1 MAKIF
6 KTSLFSGRIL
16 LRSEIDSPNALAKKE
31 VVMVTINDVARLAK
45 VSRGT
50 VSNVINGKNNVSL
63 EKIKRVEEAIRILGY
78 QPNARARSLKTNRS
92 NSIGVVLPNIYD
104 NRYAALYST
113 IERMFTDKGYIVTLY
128 ITSELPAKE
137 NRIIELILQQKMDG
151 LIIITCQPQNR
162 ELWQRL
168 NAAKIPAVFIE
179 REIESKNYNLIK
191 FNYKE
196 VLYEVTKELLY
207 KKHNKIALITG
218 PIEYSSEKQSIDGYC
233 QALEEAGIGSKTDF
247 IKISQN
253 NKESAFRQSIEL
265 LHSSAEL
272 SAIITT
278 SEILAEGAL
287 KAVDIYKHQYKSPP
301 QIISILDDSW
311 TNQSYSQ
318 IGKIFQPSS
327 SAAELAAQILLDSM
341 ENPENTSPIVKAL
354 NMQFNETPPF
364 ENALNPYYVQHNDKT
379 LKVLMLDSTA
389 AKATKK
395 LIPDFFKKI
404 NSKVK
409 VEFTELDYKSLY
421 NVLQK
426 PPDVIDYDV
435 IEVDLPWLPEMVID
449 DKLLPIDDLIAQN
462 PKCIESLIP
471 GILNTYAKYDD
482 RFYVLPFVYGTQ
494 LLFYRKDL
502 FENQQIQRHFFE
514 MYGKKLSPPT
524 DWKEYN
530 LIAKF
535 FTKKYNPHSPVPY
548 GTTLGGRYT
557 TGSVCE
563 FLPRNWAFGGRIF
576 SENNEVVFYSQQSIK
591 ALVNYC
597 EAFKYASPNSCYHW
611 WDEQVL
617 EFSKGEAAMMVLFA
631 AHATDIADR
640 NKSVVAGNVGYA
652 TIPGSFSLL
661 GGWSLGI
668 NKLSK
673 QKELA
678 FEFISWACSK
688 ELAVPYTVLGG
699 ATPHVK
705 LYQSPELL
713 SVYPW
718 LPKALE
724 AFKISKKRSLPRNE
738 NTVMRYGD
746 FERILGGAVYSA
758 ITGKLSPEEAILNA
772 HKQFEKLCCQTKS
785 IE

>member
-1 MAKIF
+1 MA
-6 KTSLFSGRIL
+6 
-16 LRSEIDSPNALAKKE
+16 
-31 VVMVTINDVARLAK
+31 TINDVARLAK

-63 EKIKRVEEAIRILGY
+63 DKIKRVEEAMKILGY

-113 IERMFTDKGYIVTLY
+113 VERMFTDKGYIVALY

-137 NRIIELILQQKMDG
+137 NKIIDLILQQKMDG
-151 LIIITCQPQNR
+151 LIIITCQPQNK

-168 NAAKIPAVFIE
+168 NACQIPTIFIE
-179 REIESKNYNLIK
+179 REIQSKDYNLIK

-196 VLYEVTKELLY
+196 MLYKLTKKLLYE
-207 KKHNKIALITG
+207 KHDKIALITG
-218 PIEYSSEKQSIDGYC
+218 PIEYSSEKQSIEGYC
-233 QALEEAGIGSKTDF
+233 QALEEAGIVNKIDF

-265 LHSSAEL
+265 LCSSPEL

-278 SEILAEGAL
+278 SEVLAEGAL
-287 KAVDIYKHQYKSPP
+287 KAVDVYRHQYKSPP
-301 QIISILDDSW
+301 QIISIVDDSW
-311 TNQSYSQ
+311 TNQSYSH
-318 IGKIFQPSS
+318 IGKIFQHSS
-327 SAAELAAQILLDSM
+327 LAAELAAQMLLDAI
-341 ENPENTSPIVKAL
+341 ENPKKAL
-354 NMQFNETPPF
+354 SAVKTINMQFDTESSF
-364 ENALNPYYVQHNDKT
+364 ENALKPFYVQQNDKT

-395 LIPDFFKKI
+395 LTPDFFKKI
-404 NSKVK
+404 NTKVK

-421 NVLQK
+421 NILQRH
-426 PPDVIDYDV
+426 PSAIDFDV
-435 IEVDLPWLPEMVID
+435 IEVDLPWLPEMVAD

-462 PKCIESLIP
+462 PKCIEGLIP
-471 GILNTYAKYDD
+471 GVLNTYAKYDD
-482 RFYVLPFVYGTQ
+482 KFYVLPFVYGTQ
-494 LLFYRKDL
+494 LLYYRKDL

-514 MYGKKLSPPT
+514 THGKVLTPPK
-524 DWKEYN
+524 DWEEYN

-535 FTKKYNPHSPVPY
+535 FTKRYNPNSPVTY

-557 TGSVCE
+557 TGAVCE
-563 FLPRNWAFGGRIF
+563 FLPRNWAFGGKIF
-576 SENNEVVFYSQQSIK
+576 DKNNEVVFYSQQSIK

-597 EAFKYASPNSCYHW
+597 ESYRYASPNSFCHW

-652 TIPGSFSLL
+652 TIPGSTPLL

-668 NKLSK
+668 NKHSK

-688 ELAVPYTVLGG
+688 ELAIPYTVLGG
-699 ATPHVK
+699 ATTHVE

-718 LPKALE
+718 LTKALE
-724 AFKISKKRSLPRNE
+724 TFKISRKRLLPKSE
-738 NTVMRYGD
+738 NAVMRYGD
-746 FERILGGAVYSA
+746 FERILGGAVYNA

-772 HKQFEKLCCQTKS
+772 HKQFEKLCYT
-785 IE
+785 